1 MLDSLHMLSHKP
13 KSAWMSGVFIPMVR
27 RLLRRLRGTAERCIT
42 LQPTQQGLLRGRVLL
57 SYIIDG
63 VMAKTEDQLP
73 HSHPHFWETWAMAE
87 CFREEGYV
95 VDVIHWTR
103 RRPLPRT
110 DYDIYVDVRRN
121 FDRYAAVLPPSC
133 LKIAHMDTAHY
144 RVHNG
149 NQHLR
154 LEALRQRRG
163 IVLAPFKL
171 IEENSAAEN
180 ADLITVLGNDFTRN
194 TFASAGK
201 PVHRIPLSNAFTYPF
216 PHDKDFSSARRRF
229 LWLGSEGF
237 VHKGLDLV
245 LEAFAGLPD
254 HDLVVCGPLNREP
267 AFQKAFSTLLYRM
280 PNIRTDGWID
290 VASPRFLALAKG
302 CIGMIYPSCSE
313 GGGGCV
319 ITAMHAGL
327 LPIVTRE
334 ASVNITPDRGV
345 VLPDAS
351 IPSIQ
356 TAVKNLSAHPP
367 AELSTMAHAAWTWA
381 RATHTRERFKQEY
394 RDFVRELPQQKA
406 E

>member
-1 MLDSLHMLSHKP
+1 
-13 KSAWMSGVFIPMVR
+13 MVR

-42 LQPTQQGLLRGRVLL
+42 LQPTQQGPLRGRVLL

-63 VMAKTEDQLP
+63 AMAKPEEQLP

-110 DYDIYVDVRRN
+110 DYDVYVDVRRN

-133 LKIAHMDTAHY
+133 IKIAHMDTAHH

-149 NQHLR
+149 NQRLR
-154 LEALRQRRG
+154 LDALRQRRG

-171 IEENSAAEN
+171 VEENCAAEN
-180 ADLITVLGNDFTRN
+180 ADLITVLGNDFTMN
-194 TFASAGK
+194 TFAYAGK
-201 PVHRIPLSNAFTYPF
+201 PVRRIHLSNAFTYPF

-254 HDLVVCGPLNREP
+254 HELVVCGPLNREP
-267 AFQKAFSTLLYRM
+267 AFQKAYSTLLYATR
-280 PNIRTDGWID
+280 NIRSEGWID
-290 VASPRFLALAKG
+290 VASQRFQVLTNG

-327 LPIVTRE
+327 IPIVTRE
-334 ASVNITPDRGV
+334 ASVDITPDRGV
-345 VLPDAS
+345 VLPRASVAS
-351 IPSIQ
+351 IQ
-356 TAVKNLSAHPP
+356 AAVKALSARPP
-367 AELSTMAHAAWTWA
+367 AELNAMARAAWIWA
-381 RATHTRERFKQEY
+381 RATHTREGFKQEY
-394 RDFVRELPQQKA
+394 RAFVQELTPRKRPLDL
-406 E
+406 